1 MIDSPGMAQFPIPEI
16 LRRISVIRIFRNV
29 AVVAVE
35 GPSGAGKST
44 LARELV
50 EAGDQTALIPGD
62 DFYRVATD
70 DERRAWT
77 AEEGARKYF
86 DWERLE
92 LEVLGPL
99 SRTGRCRYQRYDWA
113 SGKLSEPVQLPNA
126 HVVLIEGVYSFRPEL
141 RRYYD
146 FRSWSTRRKPNAF
159 AGGKSAA
166 IPKSRSNA
174 GTHPKSSTSRRR
186 APKMQPRWSSRGL
199 PRKWIPFGT
208 SSSARASPGSP
219 PRRSLRDETT
229 TSSLEADREI
239 GGYCK
244 TIKKDGFVW
253 DYSGHFFHFKHPEI
267 EAWLR
272 ERMPGQERARRSR
285 SARSS
290 RTPGGSIDF
299 PFQKN
304 IHQLPQARVHR
315 LPARSL
321 LRRAPA
327 SAGSTR

>member
-1 MIDSPGMAQFPIPEI
+1 MAQFPIPEI
-16 LRRISVIRIFRNV
+16 LRRISVIRVFRNV

-62 DFYRVATD
+62 DFYRVATE

-146 FRSWSTRRKPNAF
+146 FSIMVDTPQAERLRRWKDRGDPEEQIERWNASEELYFQSTRPED
-159 AGGKSAA
+159 AA
-166 IPKSRSNA
+166 EMVIS
-174 GTHPKSSTSRRR
+174 G
-186 APKMQPRWSSRGL
+186 
-199 PRKWIPFGT
+199 
-208 SSSARASPGSP
+208 AS
-219 PRRSLRDETT
+219 
-229 TSSLEADREI
+229 
-239 GGYCK
+239 
-244 TIKKDGFVW
+244 
-253 DYSGHFFHFKHPEI
+253 
-267 EAWLR
+267 
-272 ERMPGQERARRSR
+272 
-285 SARSS
+285 
-290 RTPGGSIDF
+290 
-299 PFQKN
+299 
-304 IHQLPQARVHR
+304 
-315 LPARSL
+315 
-321 LRRAPA
+321 
-327 SAGSTR
+327 